1 MSDHALSLVNR
12 NSKLKKIARIVLMV
26 LAQHARDDGSGAF
39 PSVATIQQE
48 ARCSRRSVQY
58 AFRRA
63 READELEIVYNF
75 GPSGTNCFRV
85 RLETLTGPG
94 RNEKGGAQIL
104 RTRDLFLGVS
114 SILLALLLKD
124 LQGILRYRPHRPRIA
139 NRRPRLRQTVREHVL
154 RAMAT

>member
-1 MSDHALSLVNR
+1 MSDHVLSLVNR

-39 PSVATIQQE
+39 PSVATIQQK

-75 GPSGTNCFRV
+75 GPNGTNRYRV
-85 RLETLTGPG
+85 RVETLIGPG
-94 RNEKGGAQIL
+94 RNESDGGANSA
-104 RTRDLFLGVS
+104 RG
-114 SILLALLLKD
+114 
-124 LQGILRYRPHRPRIA
+124 A
-139 NRRPRLRQTVREHVL
+139 NSAHKG
-154 RAMAT
+154 